1 MAMLGRSR
9 DDIAENPG
17 SRLMAGDQLHTT
29 QIILLLLLVFVAGF
43 ATLAQKLKT
52 PYPIVLVIAGLLL
65 GFVPGIPKVTLN
77 PELIFLVVLP
87 PLLYAAAW
95 VTSWRDFVENSV
107 SIASLAV
114 GLVAFTVVA
123 VAAAAS
129 WFFPG
134 FDWRLG
140 FVLGAAVATTDA
152 IAATSIAKRI
162 GLPKRIVDI
171 LEGESLLNDATGL
184 LALEFGTA
192 MVVYGQT
199 PTIGFGLL
207 RFLYLGGV
215 GIGVGLLLG
224 LIIEWIERR
233 IDDGNIEIAIS
244 IFVPYAAYM
253 SAEAMHASGI
263 LAVVAAG
270 LYLGSHSSRFFSPSV
285 RLQANAVWNSLTF
298 ILNGLVFVL
307 IGLQLPYVLSGIRE
321 SSIPKL
327 IGFGAAFSVFLIVL
341 RLLWTFPSAHA
352 AYFIRTRLLHEK
364 QERPEARRL
373 FVVGWTGMRGVIAL
387 AAAISL
393 PQTLAN
399 GSPFPH
405 RNLIVFLTF
414 SVILV
419 TLVLQGLTLPVIIR
433 MLGLAGGSSPHSKE
447 EEARRLVLEA
457 ALDHLEQRRR
467 KDEAQY
473 AGMYDDI
480 AQHYRHRL
488 ASMSGNAEP
497 GSVTREQY
505 AHYLEVSRELVG
517 VERRAALDLH
527 RQGRIGSDVTRELEQ
542 ELDLN
547 ETRLRAAIKHRELEV

>member
-1 MAMLGRSR
+1 
-9 DDIAENPG
+9 
-17 SRLMAGDQLHTT
+17 MAGDQLHTT
-29 QIILLLLLVFVAGF
+29 QIVLLLLLVFVAGF
-43 ATLAQKLKT
+43 AALAQKLKT

-65 GFVPGIPKVTLN
+65 GFVPGIPRVSLN
-77 PELIFLVVLP
+77 PEVIFFVVLP

-95 VTSWRDFVENSV
+95 VTSWRDFVENLV

-114 GLVAFTVVA
+114 GLVAFTVFA
-123 VAAAAS
+123 VATAAS

-152 IAATSIAKRI
+152 IAATSIAKRL
-162 GLPKRIVDI
+162 GLPKRVVDI

-199 PTIGFGLL
+199 QTIGFGIL
-207 RFLYLGGV
+207 RFIYLGGA
-215 GIGVGLLLG
+215 GIGVGVVLG

-233 IDDGNIEIAIS
+233 IDDGNIEITIS
-244 IFVPYAAYM
+244 IFVPYAAYLG
-253 SAEAMHASGI
+253 AEAIHASGV

-270 LYLGSHSSRFFSPSV
+270 LYLGGRSSRFFSPNV
-285 RLQANAVWNSLTF
+285 RLQANAVWSSLTF

-321 SSIPKL
+321 SSIPRL
-327 IGFGAAFSVFLIVL
+327 IAFGAAFSAFLIVL
-341 RLLWTFPSAHA
+341 RLLWTFPSAQV
-352 AYFIRTRLLHEK
+352 AYFIRTRLLHQK
-364 QERPEARRL
+364 QDRPEARRL
-373 FVVGWTGMRGVIAL
+373 FVIGWTGMRGVIAL

-399 GSPFPH
+399 NSPFPH

-419 TLVLQGLTLPVIIR
+419 TLVLQGLTLPIVIR
-433 MLGLAGGSSPHSKE
+433 VLGLAGQSSPHSKE
-447 EEARRLVLEA
+447 EEARRLVLDA
-457 ALDHLEQRRR
+457 ALAHIEQRRR
-467 KDEAQY
+467 QDDPQY
-473 AGMYDDI
+473 SGMYDDL
-480 AQHYRHRL
+480 AQHYRQRI
-488 ASMSGNAEP
+488 ASLTGDAEP
-497 GSVTREQY
+497 GALTREQY
-505 AHYLEVSRELVG
+505 AHYLELSRELVE

-527 RQGRIGSDVTRELEQ
+527 GQGRIGSDVTRELEQ